1 MAIKLRNRAGK
12 VLFLLIMISLV
23 ALTVNALEECQ
34 RVTPPGDIPCMLIT
48 PYDPDLGCA
57 NYTIRYFNSSG
68 DNLANKTMGSLGVTG
83 QCNVTFNYTT
93 AGTYPYNIST
103 GDTGVVLIQPEGR
116 FMAYSAIGIIMIGI
130 TVLFGILAMN
140 TKQVYAKIM
149 LSIVTLF
156 MIVSDFF
163 IIARMFEIVNP
174 AETGMVKVFDTFYFI
189 AIQFFWIIL
198 LIVVFYTLMIT
209 FFWMKN
215 IPLRKRQK
223 REMS

>member
-1 MAIKLRNRAGK
+1 
-12 VLFLLIMISLV
+12 
-23 ALTVNALEECQ
+23 
-34 RVTPPGDIPCMLIT
+34 
-48 PYDPDLGCA
+48 
-57 NYTIRYFNSSG
+57 
-68 DNLANKTMGSLGVTG
+68 
-83 QCNVTFNYTT
+83 
-93 AGTYPYNIST
+93 
-103 GDTGVVLIQPEGR
+103 
-116 FMAYSAIGIIMIGI
+116 MAYSAIGIIMIGI